1 MKIRYETLN
10 KQLQESNG
18 LDGDIDASVNKYC
31 FKTFTFFII
40 TNIII
45 SSLFMVLEVD
55 MSQIQFLQFNV
66 LQEISPNTNTMTKLY
81 EF

>member
-1 MKIRYETLN
+1 MKLRFETLN
-10 KQLQESNG
+10 KHLQESNG

-31 FKTFTFFII
+31 SKTFSFFII

-66 LQEISPNTNTMTKLY
+66 LQEISPNTNTMTK
-81 EF
+81 